1 MLAENDFAFIDDLSD
16 EEFEELKKE
25 FQPEFMSILTEKI
38 KDVFQGLYSKSVDT
52 LREVLL
58 QGCAIFGIN
67 FDQVLLEESE
77 PYMKEL
83 EEEIENAG

>member
-1 MLAENDFAFIDDLSD
+1 MLAENDLSFDDLTD
-16 EEFEELKKE
+16 EEFEELQEE
-25 FQPEFMSILTEKI
+25 FRPQFKTILIDKI
-38 KDVFQGLYSKSVDT
+38 KAVFRGAYTKSVET
-52 LREVLL
+52 LRDVLL
-58 QGCAIFGIN
+58 EGCQLFGIN

>member
-1 MLAENDFAFIDDLSD
+1 MITEEDLSFIDDLTD
-16 EEFEELKKE
+16 EEFEELKAE
-25 FQPEFMSILTEKI
+25 FQPEFMSILSETTKS
-38 KDVFQGLYSKSVDT
+38 VFQGLYTKSVET

-58 QGCAIFGIN
+58 LGCSVFGIN
-67 FDQVLLEESE
+67 FDQVLLEESA